1 MSSPKYTIDGRQ
13 DGVVKE
19 SWATSNRAI
28 AEAYAEI
35 YVKRYGAALISKL
48 ARIEQGVAVYKP
60 MKEYGLWT
68 GV

>member
-1 MSSPKYTIDGRQ
+1 MYTIDGRQ
-13 DGVVKE
+13 DGAIKE
-19 SWATSNRAI
+19 SWTTNNRTI

-35 YVKRYGAALISKL
+35 YVERYGSALISKL
-48 ARIEQGVAVYKP
+48 ERIEHGVAVYKP